1 MKVVE
6 IFKSID
12 GEGIRAGFPVT
23 FIRLAGCNL
32 RCSYCDSNYA
42 CDWKDEDV
50 TDMTP
55 EEIYNQVYKMGNTR
69 ITLTGGEPLIHDDV
83 DTLLKLLTD
92 NHFEVNIETN
102 GSVNIEFY
110 TRLSRVIITMDYKC
124 PSSNMTDMMLLK
136 NLDYL
141 RKKDVLK
148 FVVGSKED
156 LDCCRDMIKYTSA
169 QVFISPVF
177 GKIEPREIVEY
188 MIEHDMQDCRI
199 QIQMHKVIWSPD
211 KRGV

>member
-32 RCSYCDSNYA
+32 RCSYCDSLYA
-42 CDWKDEDV
+42 CNYKDEDV
-50 TDMTP
+50 TEMTP
-55 EEIYNQVYKMGNTR
+55 EEIFNKVYKKGNTR
-69 ITLTGGEPLIHDDV
+69 ITLTGGEPLIHEDV
-83 DTLLKLLTD
+83 NSLIDILTR
-92 NHFEVNIETN
+92 NGFEVNIETN
-102 GSVNIEFY
+102 GSVDIEPHLQKNII
-110 TRLSRVIITMDYKC
+110 VTMDYKC
-124 PSSNMTDMMLLK
+124 PSSNMTEMMLLK
-136 NLDYL
+136 NLELL
-141 RKKDVLK
+141 RKQDVLK

-156 LDCCRDMIKYTSA
+156 LDCCRDMIKYTDA

-177 GKIEPREIVEY
+177 GKIEPKEIVEY
-188 MIEHDMQDCRI
+188 MLEHDMQNCRI
-199 QIQMHKVIWSPD
+199 QLQLHKFIWEPD

>member
-32 RCSYCDSNYA
+32 HCSYCDSNYA
-42 CDWKDEDV
+42 CDYKDEDV
-50 TDMTP
+50 TEMTP
-55 EEIYNQVYKMGNTR
+55 QEIYNKVYKMGCVR
-69 ITLTGGEPLIHDDV
+69 ITLTGGEPLIHENV
-83 DTLLKLLTD
+83 NSLIEILTC
-92 NHFEVNIETN
+92 NGFKVNIETN
-102 GSVNIEFY
+102 GSVNIERY
-110 TRLSRVIITMDYKC
+110 LRRNILITMDYKC
-124 PSSNMTDMMLLK
+124 PSSNMNEFMVLK
-136 NLDYL
+136 NLELL
-141 RKKDVLK
+141 RKTDVLK

-156 LDCCRDMIKYTSA
+156 LDCCRDMIKYTNA

-177 GKIEPREIVEY
+177 GKIEPKEIVEY
-188 MIEHDMQDCRI
+188 MLEHDMQDCRI
-199 QIQMHKVIWSPD
+199 QLQLHKFIWSPD

>member
-32 RCSYCDSNYA
+32 HCSYCDSNYA

-50 TDMTP
+50 TEMTP
-55 EEIYNQVYKMGNTR
+55 EEIFTKVYKMGCIR
-69 ITLTGGEPLIHDDV
+69 ITLTGGEPLIHENVNSLIDI
-83 DTLLKLLTD
+83 LTR
-92 NHFEVNIETN
+92 NGFKVNIETN
-102 GSVNIEFY
+102 GSVDIERYLHRNI
-110 TRLSRVIITMDYKC
+110 LITMDYKC
-124 PSSNMTDMMLLK
+124 PSSNMSEFMILK
-136 NLDYL
+136 NLELL
-141 RKKDVLK
+141 RKTDVLK

-156 LDCCRDMIKYTSA
+156 LDCCRDIIKYTNA

-177 GKIEPREIVEY
+177 GKIEPKEIVEY
-188 MIEHDMQDCRI
+188 MLEHDMQDCRI
-199 QIQMHKVIWSPD
+199 QLQLHKFIWSSD
-211 KRGV
+211 QRGV

>member
-32 RCSYCDSNYA
+32 NCSYCDSLYA

-50 TDMTP
+50 TEMTP
-55 EEIYNQVYKMGNTR
+55 QEIFKNVYQKGNKR

-83 DTLLKLLTD
+83 DCLIDILTRRG
-92 NHFEVNIETN
+92 FEVNIETN
-102 GSVNIEFY
+102 GSVDITRYLERNII
-110 TRLSRVIITMDYKC
+110 VTMDYKC
-124 PSSNMTDMMLLK
+124 PSSNMTELMLLE
-136 NLDYL
+136 NLESL

-148 FVVGSKED
+148 FVVGSKQD
-156 LDCCRDMIKYTSA
+156 LDCCRDIIKYTDA
-169 QVFISPVF
+169 QIFISPVF
-177 GKIEPREIVEY
+177 GKIEPKEIVEY

-199 QIQMHKVIWSPD
+199 QLQLHKFIWEPD